1 MSAEELGKR
10 LLGEVE
16 ACGLDDVCHHFT
28 GRYNKLSEETNDA
41 VRIGAK

>member
-16 ACGLDDVCHHFT
+16 ACGLDDVCHRSMKRH
-28 GRYNKLSEETNDA
+28 NMLSKEPANLVHIDPT
-41 VRIGAK
+41 